1 MHSSYWGRKKIF
13 QTYSLSFIGEKW
25 YNLHICHE
33 IWAQSYWEQLQGGE
47 RDQSWASGWF
57 LDPVFTIYNMHEAV
71 EDLEDRMDCRKDN
84 SLNGW
89 ERNPWVLSGV
99 RSWQLPQERCQH
111 RLWKCFLCSVLQRNG
126 TFYCLTN
133 HGQVASG
140 DIWLCHQFY
149 LKTIISKI
157 LCSFLAQEWFFL
169 FSDVVIVRCFWSQ
182 ALQLT
187 FQIWSA
193 ISCSRIQHS
202 IFQVMLEHSRSA
214 FSIFRLCF
222 SNLLFSLP

>member
-13 QTYSLSFIGEKW
+13 QTYSLSFIEEKW

-33 IWAQSYWEQLQGGE
+33 IWAQSYWEQLQGGK
-47 RDQSWASGWF
+47 G
-57 LDPVFTIYNMHEAV
+57 IN
-71 EDLEDRMDCRKDN
+71 LEHLVGFWILYLPSIICMKHLRTWRTRMDCRKDN

-169 FSDVVIVRCFWSQ
+169 FSDVVIVCCFWSQ